1 MAKLIYALQQQQQKK
16 KKKKKKRVNLCT
28 PFVMTNAH

>member
-16 KKKKKKRVNLCT
+16 KKKKKKGLIY
-28 PFVMTNAH
+28 AHLL

>member
-1 MAKLIYALQQQQQKK
+1 MAKLIYALQQQQKK
-16 KKKKKKRVNLCT
+16 KKEKKKVNLCT

>member
-1 MAKLIYALQQQQQKK
+1 MAKLIYALQQQQKK
-16 KKKKKKRVNLCT
+16 KKKKKKGVNLCT

>member
-1 MAKLIYALQQQQQKK
+1 MAKLIYALQQQQK

>member
-1 MAKLIYALQQQQQKK
+1 MAKLIYALQQQQ
-16 KKKKKKRVNLCT
+16 KKKKKRVNLCT